1 MYMTDNVVSNYV
13 WQLQKMTD
21 LELDII
27 DSAFGRECD
36 HCMRDGERIKKTLEL
51 HKRIID
57 LLSENKE

>member
-1 MYMTDNVVSNYV
+1 
-13 WQLQKMTD
+13 MTD

-51 HKRIID
+51 HTRIID
-57 LLSENKE
+57 LLLENKE